1 MEQDFI
7 IGRIFMPLSALLY
20 NWTGIQIS
28 AVTLLVLTVVGLAGL
43 GLMIMKKA

>member
-7 IGRIFMPLSALLY
+7 IGRIFTPISAIIY
-20 NWTGIQIS
+20 NWVGINIS
-28 AVTLLVLTVVGLAGL
+28 ASTLLVLTVVGLAGL